1 MPRPRLSPDQVDF
14 IMKMKAVEYS
24 NSEIARRLGVTEGA
38 VRYRVKKAL
47 LGKGDGRRLKP
58 SSLERYRAVIEQW
71 GKDYEDDRR
80 RPTLKTLFEWL
91 RRDQGY
97 GGSYDAFRRYIQ
109 KHCPQFRKKGAWIRV
124 ETPPGALSF
133 VDWKEDLLV
142 QMGRAGNWV
151 KLQALC
157 FALGFSRKMA
167 VCFSARKDLESFVHG
182 HQEAFREFGG
192 LPQVVRTDC
201 LRSAILRW
209 QGVDSVLNESYRRYM
224 HGLGVE
230 VFPAR
235 PGAPEDKG
243 KMEKR
248 IRDLFGRLDFRHRVF
263 SDMAELQA
271 QTDALLTQLEKEWRC
286 GATGLSVAESFAY
299 EKQHLRALPSVFP
312 VLPLKEMR
320 TRVRRD
326 GTVYFDG
333 NYYQL
338 PGAFRD
344 RTVLCVNTGQE
355 IVVWHE
361 GEVLERFSYLPG
373 TRGMV
378 RLSRQALEEAEVYLS
393 DVVRRWGLEVARR
406 QVEIYQE
413 IIRGREA

>member
-14 IMKMKAVEYS
+14 SMKMKSVEYS
-24 NSEIARRLGVTEGA
+24 NSEIARKLGVTEGA
-38 VRYRVKKAL
+38 IRYRVKRDL
-47 LGKGDGRRLKP
+47 LGKEDGRRLKP
-58 SSLERYRAVIEQW
+58 SSLERYGEVIEQW
-71 GKDYEDDRR
+71 GKDYQDDRR
-80 RPTLKTLFEWL
+80 RPTLKTFFEWL
-91 RRDQGY
+91 RRDQRY
-97 GGSYDAFRRYIQ
+97 GGSYDAFRRYIR
-109 KHCPQFRKKGAWIRV
+109 KHCPQFHKKRAWVRV
-124 ETPPGALSF
+124 EMPAGALSF

-151 KLQALC
+151 KVQGLC

-167 VCFSARKDLESFVHG
+167 VRFSARKDLASFIHG
-182 HQEAFREFGG
+182 HQEAFRVFGG

-201 LRSAILRW
+201 LKSAILRW
-209 QGVDSVLNESYRRYM
+209 QGQDSVLNESYRRYM
-224 HGLGVE
+224 RGLGIE

-235 PGAPEDKG
+235 PAAPEDKG

-263 SDMAELQA
+263 GAMTELQA
-271 QTDALLTQLEKEWRC
+271 QTDALLIGLEQEWRC
-286 GATGLSVAESFAY
+286 GATGLRAAESFAY
-299 EKQHLRALPSVFP
+299 EKMHLRPLPSVFP

-320 TRVRRD
+320 TRVRQD

-333 NYYQL
+333 NYYQV

-344 RTVLCVNTGQE
+344 RAVLCVNTGQE

-361 GEVLERFSYLPG
+361 GEVLERYSYLPG

-378 RLSRQALEEAEVYLS
+378 RLSE
-393 DVVRRWGLEVARR
+393 
-406 QVEIYQE
+406 QVGSHPRASL
-413 IIRGREA
+413 RGRETEKLGPGVF

>member
-1 MPRPRLSPDQVDF
+1 M
-14 IMKMKAVEYS
+14 
-24 NSEIARRLGVTEGA
+24 
-38 VRYRVKKAL
+38 
-47 LGKGDGRRLKP
+47 
-58 SSLERYRAVIEQW
+58 
-71 GKDYEDDRR
+71 
-80 RPTLKTLFEWL
+80 
-91 RRDQGY
+91 
-97 GGSYDAFRRYIQ
+97 
-109 KHCPQFRKKGAWIRV
+109 
-124 ETPPGALSF
+124 SF

-142 QMGRAGNWV
+142 QMGGAGHWV
-151 KLQALC
+151 KVQGFC

-167 VCFSARKDLESFVHG
+167 VRFSARKDLEAFIHG
-182 HQEAFREFGG
+182 HQEAFRVFGG
-192 LPQVVRTDC
+192 LPRVVRTGC
-201 LRSAILRW
+201 LKSAILRW
-209 QGVDSVLNESYRRYM
+209 QGQDSVLNESYRRYM
-224 HGLGVE
+224 QGLGIE

-248 IRDLFGRLDFRHRVF
+248 IRDLFGRLDLRHRVYR
-263 SDMAELQA
+263 DMAELQA
-271 QTDALLTQLEKEWRC
+271 EADVMVTELEREWRC
-286 GATGLSVAESFAY
+286 GATGLSVEKSFAY
-299 EKQHLRALPSVFP
+299 EKPHLRPLPSVFP
-312 VLPLKEMR
+312 VLPLKETR

-333 NYYQL
+333 NYYQV

-344 RTVLCVNTGQE
+344 RAVLCVNTGHE

-378 RLSRQALEEAEVYLS
+378 RLSEQALEDPEVYLS
-393 DVVRRWGLEVARR
+393 DIVRCWGLEVARR